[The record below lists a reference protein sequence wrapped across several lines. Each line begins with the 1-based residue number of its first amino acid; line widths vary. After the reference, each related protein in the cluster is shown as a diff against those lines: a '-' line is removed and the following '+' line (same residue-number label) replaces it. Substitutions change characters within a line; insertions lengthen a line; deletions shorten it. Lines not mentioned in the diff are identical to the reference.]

1 MIPGARITH
10 QESYM
15 KVVKLAIAVVLL
27 ASGVAQAAIYELTD
41 VPYGRPSASIDI
53 PPIVGYVNGW
63 FELNG
68 PIKSG
73 MEVPAFDV
81 TFDND
86 VRGRID
92 SAHTHFDNDTA
103 FVTSTEKLHQR
114 FYFINHAYD
123 VGVVLSIGE
132 DVEIDHGKVPAHVYG
147 DGGTSPHTPISTRS
161 IGICDSAP
169 EHGRCYARARHLG
182 VDDYRRA
189 GGWLEAA
196 QAITCAP
203 IAIDAIQ
210 R

>member
-1 MIPGARITH
+1 
-10 QESYM
+10 M
-15 KVVKLAIAVVLL
+15 KVVKVAVAVVLL
-27 ASGVAQAAIYELTD
+27 ASGVAQAAIYELTN
-41 VPYGRPSASIDI
+41 VPYGRPSASMDM

-103 FVTSTEKLHQR
+103 LVTSTEN
-114 FYFINHAYD
+114 FTSVYFINHAYD

-132 DVEIDHGKVPAHVYG
+132 GVEIDHGKVPVHVYG
-147 DGGTSPHTPISTRS
+147 DGGNIASYADQYQELS
-161 IGICDSAP
+161 GICHSAP
-169 EHGRCYARARHLG
+169 EHGRCYAIARHLG
-182 VDDYRRA
+182 VDDNGRA

-196 QAITCAP
+196 QAITRAP
-203 IAIDAIQ
+203 VAIGKHAIQ
-210 R
+210 T